1 MDESQR
7 MMFEREF
14 DAKPTR
20 IGGFELLTEEIMSIY
35 IHEGRIT
42 CPIFPS
48 EEDESTA
55 VDEINPFLLQLT
67 PLEARNLAGLLV
79 YAAGR
84 ADETSQHCIG
94 CGDALEDED
103 GDEEPHGH

>member
-7 MMFEREF
+7 MVFEREF

-20 IGGFELLTEEIMSIY
+20 IGGFELLTDEIIGIY
-35 IHEGRIT
+35 IHHGRVN
-42 CPIFPS
+42 CPIFPAD
-48 EEDESTA
+48 EDESRI

-67 PLEARNLAGLLV
+67 PEEARNLAGLLV

-84 ADETSQHCIG
+84 ADETAEHCVG
-94 CGDALEDED
+94 CGDTVQD
-103 GDEEPHGH
+103 GDEEHGR

>member
-7 MMFEREF
+7 MVFEREF

-20 IGGFELLTEEIMSIY
+20 IGGFELLTDEIIGIY
-35 IHEGRIT
+35 IHHGRVN
-42 CPIFPS
+42 CPIFPT
-48 EEDESTA
+48 EDNA

-67 PLEARNLAGLLV
+67 PEEARNLAGLLT

-84 ADETSQHCIG
+84 ADETSEHCLG
-94 CGDALEDED
+94 CGDAVED
-103 GDEEPHGH
+103 GDEHHES